1 MQQDNQ
7 SSRTKRVA
15 KNTFLLYIRMFLVLI
30 VSLFTSRLILKQL
43 GVTDFGIYSV
53 VGGIVVIFN
62 VLSASFSESTSR
74 FYAFCIGCNDSEALT
89 KQYRAS
95 QSLHWILGL
104 IIFIL
109 AAVLGTLLIDYK
121 LNIPNSRLEAARYVL
136 IFSSI
141 AFGLRLTN
149 VPYRAMV
156 IAYER
161 MNFFAVFGIF
171 EVLFKLMNVCLLYFI
186 KYDHLIVFSFL
197 SVLEPLINN
206 IVLKAYCK
214 KQFEVC
220 KGKMFGID
228 MPTIKKMGAFAG
240 WDMLGAV
247 ERILQDQGINIV
259 INCFCLPFVNAGR
272 AVAMQVKNAIT
283 QFTGNFQT
291 AVAPQ
296 ITKSY
301 AEGNYKQLHFF
312 ILKTSK
318 FSFFLLLLLIS
329 PIFVNSNYI
338 LRLWLGEVP
347 SYANIFVRY
356 SLILI
361 LSDAFYEIMNLG
373 AKATGKLK
381 KYRIYTSVVSLI
393 NVPLAY
399 FLMSS
404 GMRPEYTVLQISI
417 INVLILAVQLYL
429 LHQLINLSYK
439 TFIKEVL
446 CPCYVIGAIV
456 LGLSVN
462 LESIFSAQS
471 ISWLIINSIA
481 VFSFTILIIVLF
493 GLTKNE
499 RLFLFNFLKS
509 KL

>member
-1 MQQDNQ
+1 
-7 SSRTKRVA
+7 
-15 KNTFLLYIRMFLVLI
+15 
-30 VSLFTSRLILKQL
+30 
-43 GVTDFGIYSV
+43 
-53 VGGIVVIFN
+53 
-62 VLSASFSESTSR
+62 
-74 FYAFCIGCNDSEALT
+74 
-89 KQYRAS
+89 
-95 QSLHWILGL
+95 
-104 IIFIL
+104 
-109 AAVLGTLLIDYK
+109 
-121 LNIPNSRLEAARYVL
+121 
-136 IFSSI
+136 
-141 AFGLRLTN
+141 
-149 VPYRAMV
+149 
-156 IAYER
+156 
-161 MNFFAVFGIF
+161 
-171 EVLFKLMNVCLLYFI
+171 
-186 KYDHLIVFSFL
+186 
-197 SVLEPLINN
+197 
-206 IVLKAYCK
+206 
-214 KQFEVC
+214 
-220 KGKMFGID
+220 
-228 MPTIKKMGAFAG
+228 MGAFAG

-338 LRLWLGEVP
+338 LKLWLGEVP
-347 SYANIFVRY
+347 SYANIFVQY

-493 GLTKNE
+493 GLTKMKGCFC
-499 RLFLFNFLKS
+499 LIS
-509 KL
+509 